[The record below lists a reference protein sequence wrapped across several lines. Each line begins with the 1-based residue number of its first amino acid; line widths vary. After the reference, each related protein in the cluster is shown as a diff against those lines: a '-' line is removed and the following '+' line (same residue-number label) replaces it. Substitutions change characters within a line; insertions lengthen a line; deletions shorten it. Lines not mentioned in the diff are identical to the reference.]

1 VSTPASRFKRGRSSR
16 AQEARLSAAL
26 RDGPSDA
33 ELDAALAQLADAPL
47 PVGFVARTVERAT
60 GWPRFRIQARD
71 LWLPVAT
78 GLGTAAAVGAVIGA
92 AGGAGPLWLRRLAL
106 WLLTAWSDLSPLP
119 PPSAAALLLISSAGM
134 MLLTAAIVLAAT
146 PSGGVE

>member
-1 VSTPASRFKRGRSSR
+1 MSTPASRFKRGRTSR
-16 AQEARLSAAL
+16 AQEARISAAL

-33 ELDAALAQLADAPL
+33 ELDAALAQLANAPL

-78 GLGTAAAVGAVIGA
+78 GLGTATAVAPSSVPPVAPAHFGY
-92 AGGAGPLWLRRLAL
+92 AGWPYGCSRCGV
-106 WLLTAWSDLSPLP
+106 
-119 PPSAAALLLISSAGM
+119 SSA
-134 MLLTAAIVLAAT
+134 
-146 PSGGVE
+146 PCRRRRRPHCC

>member
-1 VSTPASRFKRGRSSR
+1 VSSPSPRIQRGPRPQDR
-16 AQEARLSAAL
+16 EARLNAAL
-26 RDGPSDA
+26 RDGPSEA
-33 ELDAALAQLADAPL
+33 ELDAALAQMADAPL
-47 PVGFVARTVERAT
+47 PAGFVARTVERAT

-106 WLLTAWSDLSPLP
+106 WLLTAWSDFSPLP
-119 PPSAAALLLISSAGM
+119 PPPPAALLLISSACV

-146 PSGGVE
+146 PSVAD